1 MVSLVGGAVAAIG
14 RAKTAIERVLFEP
27 SPAQIPRPLAL
38 RLQRVG
44 GRLTPEEVSAI
55 LRLADTGY
63 MYRLC
68 DLADDAR
75 LKDCHLSGI
84 LHRRETAVGGL
95 RWQVVPVSDRP
106 KAQRIAVFVEQV
118 LRAFGEEQLPGAEL
132 KDLPHTLAHLNGA
145 VFYGYGVAEVLWDRR
160 GRYVVPLGSIP
171 IAPRRFIFAQ
181 QDGSFRW
188 WDAVGSAIPY
198 PGVDLRGA
206 YPTGKFL
213 IHRPRI
219 NGTVGCMEGL
229 VRPLVWASLFRTWS
243 IGDWMRLAEL
253 AWKPYR
259 IGEYE
264 RAASKEDKDALLEAL
279 ELLTTNGFAL
289 IPKTTNLKLEYVK
302 GSSAAGNDHAT
313 LAAFLAAEMSKCVLG
328 ATLTVEQGRV
338 GSNALG
344 NVHADVSKALRD
356 TDARA
361 IEATI
366 QRQLVTP
373 LVRMNFGDNVAVPT
387 FQFITDDAVDLVAY
401 STAIDR
407 LAGRGLL
414 IPARWCRST
423 FGIPEPEEGEEVLGG
438 EKDNTPPSTEEP
450 MSGPGAEQGEQELD
464 TLGAAQR
471 TRLEDMGWTP
481 SRRHPGLWGHRQR
494 GVRAVPAR
502 VASEIQ
508 ADLDE
513 LRKAPIRMRRAA

>member
-1 MVSLVGGAVAAIG
+1 MASLWG
-14 RAKTAIERVLFEP
+14 RAKAGVGRAKAAIEQVLFEP
-27 SPAQIPRPLAL
+27 SPAQIPRPLSQ
-38 RLQRVG
+38 RLQRIG
-44 GRLTPEEVSAI
+44 GRLSPEEVTAI
-55 LRLADTGY
+55 LRQADTGY

-75 LKDCHLSGI
+75 LKDCHLNGI
-84 LHRRETAVGGL
+84 LHRRETAVAGL
-95 RWQVVPVSDRP
+95 RWQVVPASDRP

-118 LRAFGEEQLPGAEL
+118 LKAFGEEQLPGAEL
-132 KDLPHTLAHLNGA
+132 KDLNHTLSHLNGA

-171 IAPRRFIFAQ
+171 MAPRRFIFAQ

-188 WDAVGSAIPY
+188 WDAVGSAYPY
-198 PGVDLRGA
+198 PGFDLRSA

-229 VRPLVWASLFRTWS
+229 VRPLVWASLFRSWS

-259 IGEYE
+259 VGEYE
-264 RAASKEDKDALLEAL
+264 RNASTEDKAALLEAL

-289 IPKTTNLKLEYVK
+289 IPKTTNVRVEYVK
-302 GSSAAGNDHAT
+302 GSSSAGTDHAT

-328 ATLTVEQGRV
+328 ATLTVEQGPV

-373 LVRMNFGDNVAVPT
+373 LVRMNFGDNVAIPT
-387 FQFITDDAVDLVAY
+387 FQFVTDDAIDLVAY

-407 LAGRGLL
+407 LASRGLR

-423 FGIPEPEEGEEVLGG
+423 FGIPEPEDGEEVLGG
-438 EKDNTPPSTEEP
+438 GTEPAPPPEEP
-450 MSGPGAEQGEQELD
+450 NTTPDPNEEEDAAAELAA
-464 TLGAAQR
+464 LKPAQR
-471 TRLEDMGWTP
+471 ARLEDTGWAE
-481 SRRHPGLWGHRQR
+481 SRRHPGVWVHRRR
-494 GVRAVPAR
+494 GVRGVPAT
-502 VASEIQ
+502 VATEIQ

-513 LRKAPIRMRRAA
+513 LRRMPSRRAA

>member
-1 MVSLVGGAVAAIG
+1 MVSVFGGAMAAIG
-14 RAKTAIERVLFEP
+14 RAKAAIERVLFEP
-27 SPAQIPRPLAL
+27 SPAQISRPLAL

-44 GRLTPEEVSAI
+44 GRLSPEEVSAI
-55 LRLADTGY
+55 LRQADTGY

-75 LKDCHLSGI
+75 LKDCHLNGI
-84 LHRRETAVGGL
+84 LHRRETAVSGL
-95 RWQVVPVSDRP
+95 RWQMVPASDRP

-118 LRAFGEEQLPGAEL
+118 LRSFGEEQLPGAEL
-132 KDLPHTLAHLNGA
+132 KDLSYTLAHLNGA
-145 VFYGYGVAEVLWDRR
+145 VFYGYGVAELLWDRR

-171 IAPRRFIFAQ
+171 MAPRRFIFAQ

-188 WDAVGSAIPY
+188 WDAMGSTIPY
-198 PGVDLRGA
+198 PGVDLRSA

-219 NGTVGCMEGL
+219 NGTVGCFEGL
-229 VRPLVWASLFRTWS
+229 ARPLVWASLFRSWS

-259 IGEYE
+259 LGEYE
-264 RAASKEDKDALLEAL
+264 RNASSEDKAALLEAL

-289 IPKTTNLKLEYVK
+289 VPKTTNVKIEYAK
-302 GSSAAGNDHAT
+302 ESGSAGNDHAT
-313 LAAFLAAEMSKCVLG
+313 LAGFLAAEMSKCVLG

-366 QRQLVTP
+366 QRQLVVP
-373 LVRMNFGDNVAVPT
+373 LVRMNFGDTVAVPT

-401 STAIDR
+401 STALDK
-407 LAGRGLL
+407 LANRGLR

-423 FGIPEPEEGEEVLGG
+423 FGIPEPEEGEEVLG
-438 EKDNTPPSTEEP
+438 ETKPPEEP
-450 MSGPGAEQGEQELD
+450 NEAAEADQLEQGEGAAPELSA
-464 TLGAAQR
+464 LKPAQR
-471 TRLEDMGWTP
+471 TRLEDMGWSE
-481 SRRHPGLWGHRQR
+481 SRRHPGLWIHKRR
-494 GVRAVPAR
+494 GVRGVPAA
-502 VASEIQ
+502 VAAEIQ
-508 ADLDE
+508 GDLDE
-513 LRKAPIRMRRAA
+513 LRRTPQRRAA